1 VNRRNRVQN
10 AQSGKRTDEV
20 KVPVRPGFDPR
31 LAGLVLGTLDQISAV
46 VGSAISG
53 VPYAAMRTS
62 AGFSEEDESEL
73 RGALEAVAWKHST
86 SFAEHKPLIEM
97 LVGLT
102 ALQAAKADSVLM
114 QKGDA
119 QPLSSRE
126 MFGILFMIFAPLLLI
141 GLICMFASQKG
152 EK

>member
-1 VNRRNRVQN
+1 MNRRNRVQN
-10 AQSGKRTDEV
+10 SESGKRTDEV
-20 KVPVRPGFDPR
+20 KVPVKPVFDPR

-62 AGFSEEDESEL
+62 AGFSDEDESEL
-73 RGALEAVAWKHST
+73 RWALEAVAWKHSK
-86 SFAEHKPLIEM
+86 SFAEHKPLIET

-102 ALQAAKADSVLM
+102 ALHAAKADRVLM
-114 QKGDA
+114 QRGNE
-119 QPLSSRE
+119 QPLSPRE
-126 MFGILFMIFAPLLLI
+126 MSGILLMIFAPLLLI
-141 GLICMFASQKG
+141 GLICLFASQKG